1 MNQAVQQSRG
11 EQRALEYDVL
21 VIGRPSW
28 DLVFTGLPKWPVVGQ
43 EIYAQGL
50 TVSPGG
56 TFNTVAALARLNA
69 RVGMIGSVGN
79 DEWSRLCLE
88 AMKGEGVATDLM
100 AVLDEPMPAV
110 SVCVTY
116 DGDRGFLSFEPSS
129 PDLSGICVTHAL
141 TALKTERATFL
152 QCCLNTDLAAYAQ
165 VAHARGMKIIVDCG
179 WDEPWLTGPDIR
191 TLMPRADVIFMNELE
206 ALAISGE
213 GDVEAALG
221 FLGETVQCIV
231 VKRGAFGSSAVVDG
245 QRYDAPAAPAEV
257 IDATG
262 AGDCFN
268 AGFIYGLLH
277 GRPIDECLLLGN
289 ICGASAVSKPGGYA
303 GAPTEVE
310 LLTRERQLRAPTRIR
325 H

>member
-1 MNQAVQQSRG
+1 VQRV
-11 EQRALEYDVL
+11 EYDVL

-79 DEWSRLCLE
+79 DEWSGRCLA
-88 AMKGEGVATDLM
+88 AMQGEGVSTELM

-110 SVCVTY
+110 SVCMTY
-116 DGDRGFLSFEPSS
+116 DGDRGFISFEPSS
-129 PDLSGICVTHAL
+129 PDLSGICVAHAL
-141 TALKTERATFL
+141 SSLKTQRATFL

-165 VAHARGMKIIVDCG
+165 SAHGRGMKIIVDCG
-179 WDEPWLTGPDIR
+179 WDEPWLTGSEIR
-191 TLMPRADVIFMNELE
+191 TLMPRADVVFMNELE
-206 ALAISGE
+206 ALTISGKDEIE
-213 GDVEAALG
+213 GALDVLG
-221 FLGETVQCIV
+221 NIVRCIV
-231 VKRGAFGSSAVVDG
+231 VKRGSCGSSAVVDG
-245 QRYDAPAAPAEV
+245 QRFDAPAVPAEV
-257 IDATG
+257 VDATG

-277 GRPIDECLLLGN
+277 ERPIAESLMLGN
-289 ICGASAVSKPGGYA
+289 ICGACAVGKPGGYA
-303 GAPTEVE
+303 GAPTEPE
-310 LLTRERQLRAPTRIR
+310 LLTRERQLAAPIR
-325 H
+325 LRR

>member
-1 MNQAVQQSRG
+1 MHV
-11 EQRALEYDVL
+11 EYDVL

-79 DEWSRLCLE
+79 DEWSALCLA
-88 AMKGEGVATDLM
+88 AMRGEGVSTDLM

-110 SVCVTY
+110 SVCVTF
-116 DGDRGFLSFEPSS
+116 DGDRGFLSYEPSS
-129 PDLSGICVTHAL
+129 PDLSGICVAHAL
-141 TALKTERATFL
+141 AALKTEHATFL

-165 VAHARGMKIIVDCG
+165 VAHARGMRIIVDCG
-179 WDEPWLTGPDIR
+179 WDEPWLTGPEIR
-191 TLMPRADVIFMNELE
+191 TLMPRADVVFMNELE
-206 ALAISGE
+206 AVTISGRE
-213 GDVEAALG
+213 DVDDALA
-221 FLGETVQCIV
+221 FLGEQVRCIV
-231 VKRGAFGSSAVVDG
+231 VKRGGFGSSAVVEG
-245 QRYDAPAAPAEV
+245 RRFDAAAVPVEV
-257 IDATG
+257 VDATG

-277 GRPIDECLLLGN
+277 DRPIDECLHLGN
-289 ICGASAVSKPGGYA
+289 ICGACAVGKAGGYA

-310 LLTRERQLRAPTRIR
+310 LLTRQRQLRAPVRVR
-325 H
+325 G

>member
-1 MNQAVQQSRG
+1 MD
-11 EQRALEYDVL
+11 YDVL

-79 DEWSRLCLE
+79 DEWSQLCLA
-88 AMKGEGVATDLM
+88 AMRGEGVSTELM

-116 DGDRGFLSFEPSS
+116 DGDRGFISYEPSS
-129 PDLSGICVTHAL
+129 PDLSGLCVAHAL
-141 TALKTERATFL
+141 NALKTQRATFL

-165 VAHARGMKIIVDCG
+165 VAHAQGMKIIVDCG
-179 WDEPWLTGPDIR
+179 WDEPWLTGSEIR
-191 TLMPRADVIFMNELE
+191 MLMPRADVVFMNELE
-206 ALAISGE
+206 ALTISGL
-213 GDVEAALG
+213 GDVEPALE
-221 FLGETVQCIV
+221 FLGGVVRCIV
-231 VKRGAFGSSAVVDG
+231 VKRGSCGSSAVVAG
-245 QRYDAPAAPAEV
+245 TRFDAPAVPTEV
-257 IDATG
+257 VDATG

-277 GRPIDECLLLGN
+277 DRPIEQSLMLGN
-289 ICGASAVSKPGGYA
+289 ICGACAVAKPGGYA
-303 GAPTEVE
+303 GAPTELE
-310 LLTRERQLRAPTRIR
+310 LLTRERQQAAPIR
-325 H
+325 VRR